1 MGSSLKVSIF
11 NICSNVFKRSDLG
24 ILRDG
29 VGHTQSHRATKRRK
43 FK

>member
-11 NICSNVFKRSDLG
+11 NISSNVFKSSDLG
-24 ILRDG
+24 IPRDG
-29 VGHTQSHRATKRRK
+29 VGHTQSHRATKMRK